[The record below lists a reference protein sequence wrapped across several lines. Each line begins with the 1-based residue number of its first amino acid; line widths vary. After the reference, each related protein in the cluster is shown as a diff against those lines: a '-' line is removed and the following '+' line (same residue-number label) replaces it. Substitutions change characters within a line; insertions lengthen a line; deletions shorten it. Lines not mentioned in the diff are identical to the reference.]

1 MDKDEIA
8 FLRKVIKAQ
17 DKLLMCYKLGGR
29 PPEWVFDI
37 IAKFRNLYN
46 EPKHHLTAQSSEG
59 DHQCAFTSDGKA
71 PRNCKYVYDPSR
83 R

>member
-1 MDKDEIA
+1 MDKEEIT

-37 IAKFRNLYN
+37 MAKFRELYDKPLEN
-46 EPKHHLTAQSSEG
+46 PPETHNQS
-59 DHQCAFTSDGKA
+59 T
-71 PRNCKYVYDPSR
+71 
-83 R
+83 